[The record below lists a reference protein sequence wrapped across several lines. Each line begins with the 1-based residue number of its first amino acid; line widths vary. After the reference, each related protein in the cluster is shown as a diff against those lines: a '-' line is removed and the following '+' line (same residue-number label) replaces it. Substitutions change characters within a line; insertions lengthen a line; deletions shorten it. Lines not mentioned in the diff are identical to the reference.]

1 MNNAEMVTGFRI
13 GRDWYETPMGT
24 FPDYQAAADT
34 CTKSDL
40 CPETC
45 VTRKRE
51 MVTVKDLIAAL
62 CSYCGSLA
70 EEYEFCVSPSI
81 AYDATP
87 TTVPERFLHLI
98 AYAVEGGSEGYYVH
112 VGAILRD
119 FDAALTRPYLDF
131 GFAKTWTAESAYAL
145 AKEAQ
150 RFLSATIWN

>member
-51 MVTVKDLIAAL
+51 MVTVKDLIVIR
-62 CSYCGSLA
+62 SYCGSLA
-70 EEYEFCVSPSI
+70 EEHEFCVS
-81 AYDATP
+81 AFHRLRRHAP
-87 TTVPERFLHLI
+87 TTVP
-98 AYAVEGGSEGYYVH
+98 
-112 VGAILRD
+112 
-119 FDAALTRPYLDF
+119 
-131 GFAKTWTAESAYAL
+131 
-145 AKEAQ
+145 
-150 RFLSATIWN
+150 